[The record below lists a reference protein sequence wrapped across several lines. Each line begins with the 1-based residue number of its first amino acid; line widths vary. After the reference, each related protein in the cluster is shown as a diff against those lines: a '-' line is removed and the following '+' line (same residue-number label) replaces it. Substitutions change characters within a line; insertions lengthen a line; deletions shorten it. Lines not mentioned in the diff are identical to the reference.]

1 LRPGACLRPIPAQ
14 ELLQLP
20 AVAERLGASRAG
32 SGETA
37 RQVAEGQTRWD
48 IGAANVLV
56 KETGIKAV
64 TRPHRVY
71 RLHARR

>member
-1 LRPGACLRPIPAQ
+1 MRPFACLWPIPAQ

-20 AVAERLGASRAG
+20 AVAERLRASGAG
-32 SGETA
+32 SGEGA

-56 KETGIKAV
+56 KEAGIKAE
-64 TRPHRVY
+64 
-71 RLHARR
+71 AGN